1 MPPLLTLIVFGVW
14 ALAVVRLV
22 CFRSTLSTRT
32 LLTYLA
38 VGATMG
44 PVAVSIAEKFFNEY
58 SWSGGPTYFILI
70 NAGKQLLLLLP
81 VLLLM
86 NRPAWRYSGS
96 VTDAFLAAFCVGF
109 GYELTASFITSAPQ
123 QAITNFGFFP
133 PGMYSSTDVTV
144 AGYGWWIGAIALAMA
159 LTRRALHNAWL
170 SWLVGAIVLFF
181 CAFDQTLLTATLS
194 IVPTWWNAKTL
205 YEVIVPYACMLLLVG
220 AVVFELT
227 WTKSK
232 TPGSILSEFQAV
244 LPHWTG
250 LRMEE
255 ARHAGARFRLARQL
269 DFARSSLLRRSSDP
283 QIAAVLSQV
292 NEQFQVA
299 QQASGETASP
309 APKQLLWARA
319 PYLGFVLLAF
329 IFVLLL
335 SFPSMQPFGSNVW
348 QWFLFTD
355 KWAPF
360 QLNIIGTLLLGWL
373 AWCYLTAPPPGY
385 RGVRVDEIAQVDG
398 ERAILQTIFVLFLI
412 LSIYEIP
419 IPPPSYSFALPA
431 PVEFISFASPLT
443 IVARLVPGGNGP
455 TDPNQGLHW
464 TTVLVLLL
472 CAATITTARRA
483 QLWRSAPQAL
493 RLQTA
498 VRHLLGA
505 LRIAIAA
512 WLSVVLFTYIQIF
525 AHQKYGATLA
535 LYFARHSL
543 STQNGNS
550 LLGLLSAIVAVPGIL
565 GFLWCSQW
573 IMQRAQRYL
582 LAAPSTQAPQ
592 SASGAAGRS

>member
-109 GYELTASFITSAPQ
+109 GYELTASLIASAPQ
-123 QAITNFGFFP
+123 QTLTSFGFFP
-133 PGMYSSTDVTV
+133 PGMYSTTNVTV
-144 AGYGWWIGAIALAMA
+144 AGYGWWIGAIAVAMA
-159 LTRRALHNAWL
+159 VTRRASNIAWL
-170 SWLVGAIVLFF
+170 SYLVGAILLFL

-194 IVPTWWNAKTL
+194 IVPTWWNVKTL
-205 YEVIVPYACMLLLVG
+205 YEVIVPYACMIILVA
-220 AVVFELT
+220 AVVYEVI

-232 TPGSILSEFQAV
+232 TPGSIFSEFQAV
-244 LPHWTG
+244 VPHWIG
-250 LRMEE
+250 LRMED

-269 DFARSSLLRRSSDP
+269 DFARSSLQRRSNDS
-283 QIAAVLSQV
+283 QIASVLSQV
-292 NEQFQVA
+292 NEQFQAA
-299 QQASGETASP
+299 QQTSGDTASP
-309 APKQLLWARA
+309 PPKQLLLARA
-319 PYLGFVLLAF
+319 PYLAFVLLAF
-329 IFVLLL
+329 VLVLLL
-335 SFPSMQPFGSNVW
+335 SLPSMQPFGGNVW

-355 KWAPF
+355 KSAPF
-360 QLNIIGTLLLGWL
+360 QLNIVGTMLLGWL
-373 AWCYLTAPPPGY
+373 AWCYVTAPPAGY
-385 RGVRVDEIAQVDG
+385 RGVRVDEIAQFDG

-412 LSIYEIP
+412 FSIYEIP
-419 IPPPSYSFALPA
+419 IPPPSYSYSLPA
-431 PVEFISFASPLT
+431 PVEFVSFASPLT
-443 IVARLVPGGNGP
+443 IAARLVPGGNGP

-483 QLWRSAPQAL
+483 QLWRSASQPA

-498 VRHLLGA
+498 VRHLLAA

-525 AHQKYGATLA
+525 AHQKYGASLA
-535 LYFARHSL
+535 VYFTRHWL
-543 STQNGNS
+543 ATQNGNS
-550 LLGLLSAIVAVPGIL
+550 VLGVVSAIVAVPGIL
-565 GFLWCSQW
+565 AFLWCSQW
-573 IMQRAQRYL
+573 IMQRVQRCF
-582 LAAPSTQAPQ
+582 LAAPSTGTPQ
-592 SASGAAGRS
+592 SASGAAGNT